1 MFMIMVSGATGTI
14 IDDGLA
20 WLPAIHL
27 DQSSMSIASCKLA
40 NKDRRFKLIKVNGQ
54 NYCTNSSSLIMYVD

>member
-14 IDDGLA
+14 VDDGLA
-20 WLPAIHL
+20 WLPEIHL

-40 NKDRRFKLIKVNGQ
+40 NKDYKFKLIRIKRSNLFV
-54 NYCTNSSSLIMYVD
+54 LIPLL